1 MMDRNLA
8 LEAVRVT
15 EAAAIASARSVGFG
29 DEKLSDKAAVEAMRA
44 ALNRMEM
51 RAKIVIGEGER
62 DEAPMLFIGEMVG
75 TGDGPEIEI
84 AVDPLEGTTI
94 CANGMPN
101 SISVVAMAESGG
113 FLHAPDV
120 YMKKIAVGADCVGV
134 IDLSQSW
141 TWNLERVAKAKGRK
155 VSELTVVTLNRPRH
169 EGLIK
174 ELRSKG
180 CRIRLIQDGDVSAAI
195 AAADPNSGID
205 VLMGIG
211 GAPEGVIAAAA
222 LRCLGGDLQGQLI
235 FQKDSEK
242 ERARGM
248 GIRDFDRLY
257 KLEDLARGDV
267 MFAATGVTTGTFLT
281 GVNFFKNGCQTDSV
295 VMRSAT
301 GTVRHM
307 TARHRFDIKPY
318 IWGKVY
324 DHLEQ

>member
-1 MMDRNLA
+1 MDRNLA

-15 EAAAIASARSVGFG
+15 EAAAIASARSVGLG
-29 DEKLSDKAAVEAMRA
+29 NETLSDKAAVEAMRA

-75 TGDGPEIEI
+75 TGHGPEIEI

-94 CANGMPN
+94 CANGLPN

-120 YMKKIAVGADCVGV
+120 YMKKIAVGPECVGV
-134 IDLSQSW
+134 IDISQSW
-141 TWNLERVAKAKGRK
+141 LWNLERVAKAKGRK
-155 VSELTVVTLNRPRH
+155 ISELTVVTLNRPRH
-169 EGLIK
+169 EELIK

-195 AAADPNSGID
+195 ATADPNSGID
-205 VLMGIG
+205 LLFGTG
-211 GAPEGVIAAAA
+211 GAPEGVISAAA
-222 LRCLGGDLQGQLI
+222 LRCLGGDFQGQLI
-235 FQKDSEK
+235 FQKDAEK
-242 ERARGM
+242 ERAKKM
-248 GIRDFDRLY
+248 GIKDFNRLY

-267 MFAATGVTTGTFLT
+267 MFAATGVTTGTFLP
-281 GVNFFKNGCQTDSV
+281 GVNFFKNGCETHSI

-301 GTVRHM
+301 GTIRHM
-307 TARHRFDIKPY
+307 TAKHRFDIKPY
-318 IWGKVY
+318 IWGNIY
-324 DHLEQ
+324 DNVDG